1 MSSLSLVLLLLLR
14 DPVDGPPPAAP
25 EPTFWNVDDLKIG
38 QRGFG
43 KTVMRGVKLEQFEA
57 EVLGV
62 LKNTSPGRDLVLCR
76 LSGLN
81 LERTGVIQGMS
92 GSPIYIDGKLLG
104 AVAYAWPYGKDP
116 IAGVTPFSQ
125 MYRYAESFERRT
137 VVAPSRTTRI
147 DLPQPIVV
155 GGRRYATVEVATH
168 ADPPLASESDDMLV
182 MVPLNAPLAASGFS
196 PRVWRLVR
204 QEFPDFAF
212 VPVQSGA
219 VAERLAAQAG
229 DVRIEPGAALSVS
242 LMVGD
247 FDMSGIGTVTHVE
260 GSRVYGWGHPF
271 MSLGGCDL
279 PLMTGWVHTVC
290 PRTSISFKFGSPL
303 KVVGTINADVSTGI
317 AGWLGRQPDMMP
329 LSMRVRHEQGGDTHA
344 FRVRIARQK
353 QLLPPLV
360 LAALTNSIDLEG
372 EWPDE
377 ATIAFTCRIDIDGY
391 EPIVIRDS
399 FAGPAFAGAK
409 APPAVFNPVASLL
422 SQLLNQPARP
432 IRIKQIDCETEV
444 RAGRDAAEI
453 EGVEL
458 DALTYAPGETVRG
471 SVYLRPYKGQPVR
484 IPISL
489 PLPSDLPEGEHTISF
504 LDEVSAARQDLRT
517 QPHLLSPHHTDN
529 ILAAVRRLAQARRT
543 HLVMRLPLP
552 ANGVAL
558 GGDALVDL
566 PPSVVHLLSQT
577 RRTPV
582 QLTAGAAS
590 AREATPWVLYGQE
603 SIKIQV
609 SRHHRGRLN
618 PN

>member
-1 MSSLSLVLLLLLR
+1 MSLLSLSLLFVLRLPLGG
-14 DPVDGPPPAAP
+14 PVPVAP
-25 EPTFWNVDDLKIG
+25 EPIFWNVDELKIG
-38 QRGFG
+38 MKGLG
-43 KTVMRGVKLEQFEA
+43 KTVMQGVKLEQFEA

-125 MYRYAESFERRT
+125 MYQYAESFERRAT
-137 VVAPSRTTRI
+137 TPPKATRI
-147 DLPQPIVV
+147 DLREPIVA
-155 GGRRYATVEVATH
+155 GGRRFSTVEVATRPD
-168 ADPPLASESDDMLV
+168 AAFDPQSALV

-196 PRVWRLVR
+196 PRVWQVVR
-204 QEFPDFAF
+204 QEYPEFAF
-212 VPVQSGA
+212 VPVQSGT

-247 FDMSGIGTVTHVE
+247 FDMSGMGTVTHVE

-271 MSLGGCDL
+271 LSLGGCEL
-279 PLMTGWVHTVC
+279 PLMTGWVHTVY
-290 PRTSISFKFGSPL
+290 PRSSTSFKFGSPL
-303 KVVGTINADVSTGI
+303 KIVGTINADVSTGI
-317 AGWLGRQPDMMP
+317 AGWLGRQPDMLP
-329 LSMRVRHEQGGDTHA
+329 LTMRVRHELGGDTHS

-353 QLLPPLV
+353 QLLPAMV

-377 ATIAFTCRIDIDGY
+377 ATISFTCRIDLEGY
-391 EPIVIRDS
+391 DPIIIKDS

-409 APPAVFNPVASLL
+409 APPAVFNPVSSLL
-422 SQLLNQPARP
+422 SQLLNQPAKP
-432 IRIKQIDCETEV
+432 IRIRQIDCETEV
-444 RAGRDAAEI
+444 RSGRDAAEI

-458 DALTYAPGETVRG
+458 EALTYAPGETVRG

-484 IPISL
+484 VPIAL
-489 PLPSDLPEGEHTISF
+489 PLPTDLPEGEHTLSIM
-504 LDEVSAARQDLRT
+504 DEVSAVRQDLRT

-543 HLVMRLPLP
+543 HLVARLPLP
-552 ANGVAL
+552 ADGVAL
-558 GGDALVDL
+558 GGQALVDL
-566 PPSVVHLLSQT
+566 PSGVVHLLSQT

-590 AREATPWVLYGQE
+590 VAEATPWVLYGQE
-603 SIKIQV
+603 SVKIQV
-609 SRHHRGRLN
+609 ARHHRSRVN
-618 PN
+618 RD